1 MNTAVCTSCG
11 EYRAGTFIA
20 CPQCGHVPDS
30 RPGFARSLAY
40 SNHLLTTEQLA
51 QLSQKVRC
59 GYRDPLPPGAL
70 AQAQEALED
79 RQLQDMLTTW
89 PPQPAASGAS
99 QEAWRLL
106 PARQLTET
114 ALHRTPFAVLGASV
128 HDDRRRIVELAEAKS
143 LELDS
148 DLCQKA
154 LADLTNPRTRLGAEM
169 AWLPGFPPDKA
180 PKLLAGLVDGS
191 VDTSGIWG
199 APVLA
204 DLNVAA
210 ATLEFM
216 DEHYMQYMPGT
227 IVILG
232 SRESE
237 LTPEG
242 LRRLINE
249 DRALSGFPPIS
260 ALDQIEFEI
269 DERKRYYRSA
279 VKDALNRLPPA
290 ILVDMMTEVADAAT
304 AGSFGQTQ
312 LVDDIVDSYEMHA
325 QEVLGKEADN
335 VAQLIAATRDSVG
348 AGEAA
353 IAFYLDQI
361 ESVARNW
368 NLIARP
374 VRLNRHGRGLHYP
387 PANDLAWALRS
398 LSLDLFNQHGML
410 ESAQRLTALVRG
422 LFSDIPEV
430 AERVD
435 EDSTALADIA
445 VERKQAADRQ
455 SAWEREISYSAKIG
469 LFRDELHISPEGLS
483 WKGRSFPLDAVTRV
497 RWGGVRRSLN
507 GVPTGTSFT
516 IAFGDNRHE
525 AVVQLTNEDTY
536 TAFIGKL
543 WPAVC
548 VRLLGEMLQAL
559 KAGDTVLFGDAAL
572 HDDGMTLTKRR
583 LFGREKVRLTWQE
596 LHVWNASGM
605 FFIGAQEDKKT
616 FAGISYIGWVNTH
629 ILEHAI
635 RAAFKKTGMNRL
647 SDLLQ

>member
-1 MNTAVCTSCG
+1 M
-11 EYRAGTFIA
+11 
-20 CPQCGHVPDS
+20 
-30 RPGFARSLAY
+30 
-40 SNHLLTTEQLA
+40 
-51 QLSQKVRC
+51 
-59 GYRDPLPPGAL
+59 
-70 AQAQEALED
+70 
-79 RQLQDMLTTW
+79 W
-89 PPQPAASGAS
+89 PPLAAVGAS
-99 QEAWRLL
+99 QKAWR
-106 PARQLTET
+106 PVPTRQLTET
-114 ALHRTPFAVLGASV
+114 ALHQTPFAVLGASV
-128 HDDRRRIVELAEAKS
+128 HDDRRRIVELAEAKT

-169 AWLPGFPPDKA
+169 AWLPGFPPEKA
-180 PKLLAGLVDGS
+180 PTLLAGLVDGS
-191 VDTSGIWG
+191 MDTSGIWG

-204 DLNVAA
+204 DLNVTA

-216 DEHYMQYMPGT
+216 DEHFMQYMAGA
-227 IVILG
+227 IIILG

-242 LRRLINE
+242 LRRLIND
-249 DRALSGFPPIS
+249 DRALSGFPPIN

-269 DERKRYYRSA
+269 EERKRYYRGA

-290 ILVDMMTEVADAAT
+290 ILVDMMTEVADAARE
-304 AGSFGQTQ
+304 GSFGQTQ

-325 QEVLGKEADN
+325 QEVLVKEADN

-348 AGEAA
+348 TGEAA

-361 ESVARNW
+361 DSVARNW

-374 VRLNRHGRGLHYP
+374 VRVNRDGRGLHYQ

-410 ESAQRLTALVRG
+410 ESAQRLTALIHA

-435 EDSTALADIA
+435 EDSTALAGIA
-445 VERKQAADRQ
+445 LERKQAANRQ
-455 SAWEREISYSAKIG
+455 SAWERDITYSVKIG
-469 LFRDELHISPEGLS
+469 MFRNELRISPQGLS
-483 WKGRSFPLDAVTRV
+483 WKGRNFPLDAVTRV
-497 RWGGVRRSLN
+497 RWGGVRRYLN
-507 GVPTGTSFT
+507 GGHTGTSFT
-516 IAFGDNRHE
+516 IAFGDNRRE
-525 AVVQLTNEDTY
+525 AVVELNNEDTY
-536 TAFIGKL
+536 TAFIEKL

-548 VRLLGEMLQAL
+548 IRLLGEMLQAL
-559 KAGDTVLFGDAAL
+559 KAGDAVLFGDATL
-572 HDDGMTLTKRR
+572 HDDGMTLPRRR

-596 LHVWNASGM
+596 LHVWNGNGM
-605 FFIGAQEDKKT
+605 FFIGAQADEKT
-616 FAGISYIGWVNTH
+616 YAGISYIGWINTH